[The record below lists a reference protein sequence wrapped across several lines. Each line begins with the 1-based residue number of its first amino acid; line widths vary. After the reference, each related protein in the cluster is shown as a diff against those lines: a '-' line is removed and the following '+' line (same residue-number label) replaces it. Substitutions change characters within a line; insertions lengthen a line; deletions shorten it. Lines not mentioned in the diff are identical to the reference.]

1 MYNESKIIIYKN
13 KIDIINYLDIIH
25 FDDSKII
32 IKTKKELLNIIG
44 TNLVISRLITDEVLI
59 TGTIKSIEFR

>member
-44 TNLVISRLITDEVLI
+44 TNLVISKLITDEVLI

>member
-25 FDDSKII
+25 FDDSQII

-44 TNLVISRLITDEVLI
+44 TNLVISKLITDEVLI